1 MKLEVDNIIE
11 EMRILLKKATFMRR
25 YKFVAEQNLQPM
37 KDALDVFQD
46 TLVAFE
52 EAAKKQTLVED
63 TMLLLML
70 KEACFY

>member
-1 MKLEVDNIIE
+1 MKPEVDNIME
-11 EMRILLKKATFMRR
+11 EMHILLKKAAFMRR

-37 KDALDVFQD
+37 EDALDVFQD

-70 KEACFY
+70 KGACFC